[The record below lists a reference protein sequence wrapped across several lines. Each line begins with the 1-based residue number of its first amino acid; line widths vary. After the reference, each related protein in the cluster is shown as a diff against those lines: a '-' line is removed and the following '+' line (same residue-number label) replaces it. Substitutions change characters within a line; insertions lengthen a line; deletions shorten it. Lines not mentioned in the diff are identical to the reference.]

1 MKRKNKRVLAVIC
14 IAIVLLLYRCTEDEP
29 ITDFTVENW
38 KSVEWNQRYH
48 MLENLYAEVELV
60 GMAADELEQLLGM
73 YDIKCEAYWSD
84 GVKCDYHWGYS
95 VRDDWWEGDEY
106 LFIDFK
112 DDIVV
117 GYELEYGSGL

>member
-84 GVKCDYHWGYS
+84 GVKCD
-95 VRDDWWEGDEY
+95 
-106 LFIDFK
+106 
-112 DDIVV
+112 
-117 GYELEYGSGL
+117 